1 MKLTKL
7 YTPQQPR
14 LMIIPM
20 IDIIFFLLVFFMMST
35 LYMIEQN
42 VLPVSLPQTTTAQ
55 PDQSISIPITL
66 TAQKK
71 ILINQEELPREYL
84 AARVKSELS
93 NNREAFVVLRADKQ
107 LDYGFVVEILDEL
120 KASGVQRISVAT
132 DIKKR

>member
-20 IDIIFFLLVFFMMST
+20 IDIIFFLLVLFMMST